1 VALTVSGTII
11 WFSGGNQGLGYA
23 IFMTGGVMWL
33 ILQNAEKKR
42 VSNQKAAAP
51 DTETPRKSSPRS
63 PKPRRQSD
71 FTD

>member
-1 VALTVSGTII
+1 VVLTVSGTII

-42 VSNQKAAAP
+42 LSNQKA
-51 DTETPRKSSPRS
+51 ETSDAEELRRSSPRS
-63 PKPRRQSD
+63 PKPKRQSD
-71 FTD
+71 FLD